1 MQGIGVW
8 FQGCGP
14 HLVGYV
20 PGTAHP
26 AGSGSPAKE
35 SGEKED
41 GICVPGDHSVP
52 LECSFINIQLTVGL
66 RTSKR
71 MKGRGVWFVFAA
83 REGWR
88 TNVVDF
94 FGQEGSPSPP
104 PSVSDS
110 PSQSPSLCTS

>member
-14 HLVGYV
+14 HLGGYV

-41 GICVPGDHSVP
+41 GVCVLGTTRFLLSV
-52 LECSFINIQLTVGL
+52 LSLTY
-66 RTSKR
+66 S
-71 MKGRGVWFVFAA
+71 
-83 REGWR
+83 
-88 TNVVDF
+88 
-94 FGQEGSPSPP
+94 
-104 PSVSDS
+104 
-110 PSQSPSLCTS
+110 